1 MSPLRRARQSG
12 MSLVELMVGMAIGL
26 IGITIITH
34 LYLVNEK
41 YKRSTTGSGTAQVN
55 GAIALYTLERDIRM
69 AGFGLNHSGALG
81 CTCDKVANPNCSSVQ
96 YFYDG
101 VYSSPP
107 GPAGGALP
115 PLDFVPV
122 KIIETP
128 DLPDSITMLY
138 GNDPERMLPGK
149 LTESMPQPSSE
160 FKVDGTAG
168 YTINDMVLVT
178 NGSSCMMTQVT
189 QVQSAAAHLQHN
201 PGTSLWN
208 PAGGGSSLPAFPAG
222 ANLFNLGNPV
232 WRTYSIDSAATK
244 SKLQLMEVMTA
255 TGGPTA
261 AGGAI
266 PIIDDIVDLQAQYG
280 KDTDDN
286 GVVETWNTV
295 QPTSGAQWQQVLA
308 VRVAVLAR
316 SGNYERPEVA
326 GGPCEA
332 TTSATRPKWGDA
344 GAEQDFPTLLVAGAL
359 PSCYKYRVFET
370 IIPLRNMIWRPA

>member
-1 MSPLRRARQSG
+1 MSPLGRVRQSG

-81 CTCDKVANPNCSSVQ
+81 CSCDKVANPNCSAVQ
-96 YFYDG
+96 YYYNG

-107 GPAGGALP
+107 GASGGALP
-115 PLDFVPV
+115 PLEFVPGV
-122 KIIETP
+122 IRETA
-128 DLPDSITMLY
+128 DLPDTVTLLY
-138 GNDPERMLPGK
+138 GNQPERMLPGK
-149 LTESMPQPSSE
+149 LTESMPQPSAE

-178 NGSSCMMTQVT
+178 NGASCMMTQVT
-189 QVQSAAAHLQHN
+189 MVQPAAGNLQHN
-201 PGTSLWN
+201 PGPSLWN
-208 PAGGGSSLPAFPAG
+208 PAGGGSPLPAFPAG
-222 ANLFNLGNPV
+222 ANLFNLGNPI
-232 WRTYSIDSAATK
+232 WRTYSVASG
-244 SKLQLMEVMTA
+244 KLQIMEVMTT

-261 AGGAI
+261 GAPT

-326 GGPCEA
+326 GGSCEA